1 MPRYEN
7 PTTGHAIETSNAREG
22 VQLKASG
29 YREVKARKAATRAA
43 DEAKAS
49 DAK

>member
-29 YREVKARKAATRAA
+29 YREQKARTAAVREA
-43 DEAKAS
+43 DKQADK
-49 DAK
+49 K